1 MCSFLVTSWLI
12 SNLAAGL
19 LEWRWWLHVSPSM
32 ELEAVNFFLL
42 PRGPDGGV
50 LNCTFCLN
58 LDLFEFENAWNEII

>member
-1 MCSFLVTSWLI
+1 
-12 SNLAAGL
+12 
-19 LEWRWWLHVSPSM
+19 M

-58 LDLFEFENAWNEII
+58 LYLFEFEHAWNEII